1 MTRKRLALPPHKR
14 LLTLPETMAL
24 TGFSRTRT
32 YEAAR
37 EGTLPGLVRLAGHR
51 MLVRRRVLEAW
62 LEGRGPLEADAE
74 LSDAGRDA
82 DEPAAIAA
90 RAAIPWPLA
99 ARAGTPGRP
108 SGRR

>member
-1 MTRKRLALPPHKR
+1 MTQKRLALPPHKR
-14 LLTLPETMAL
+14 LLTLPETMLL

-37 EGTLPGLVRLAGHR
+37 EGTLPGLVRLAGHQ

-62 LEGRGPLEADAE
+62 LEGRDATVADAE
-74 LSDAGRDA
+74 LDTG
-82 DEPAAIAA
+82 EPAPPDR
-90 RAAIPWPLA
+90 RAAIPWPLTG
-99 ARAGTPGRP
+99 RADGPGRL